1 MKFEKITV
9 SGITRVVIDRKDV
22 WVYGDGMWVKSIPTS
37 VKTHTEM
44 MAIVNHLK
52 ADKRYRMW
60 IHGNTLNI
68 VKAME
73 K

>member
-9 SGITRVVIDRKDV
+9 SGITNIVINRKV
-22 WVYGDGMWVKSIPTS
+22 KWIYSCGMWNEKRP
-37 VKTHTEM
+37 HTEM

-68 VKAME
+68 VKVNE

>member
-9 SGITRVVIDRKDV
+9 SGIAIVVIDRKARWMKNSEDGV
-22 WVYGDGMWVKSIPTS
+22 WCKANSFDNAKP
-37 VKTHTEM
+37 HADM

-60 IHGNTLNI
+60 LHGNTLNI
-68 VKAME
+68 VKV
-73 K
+73 